1 MAYLRTITG
10 FKEKLAG
17 GGARSNLFEVD
28 IPAFPS
34 NISTY
39 WNSET
44 RSRFNFLCKS
54 AALPSSNISPIQVPY
69 RNRILKVQGQ
79 RTFDPWTVSVINDEN
94 FDLRTAFEQ
103 WVNQMDK
110 LSNATG
116 ATSPESYM
124 TEIYVHQIGKGA
136 DQNRESIAPSTSLN
150 ETTITPLRTYKLYG
164 AFPTNVS
171 AIELSYDTADA
182 IEEFSVEFQYQYFT
196 IGDTPDQTNVLIA

>member
-1 MAYLRTITG
+1 MATLRTITG

-136 DQNRESIAPSTSLN
+136 DQNRESITPSTSLN
-150 ETTITPLRTYKLYG
+150 NTTITPLRTYKLYG

-196 IGDTPDQTNVLIA
+196 IGDTPDQTNVSIA